1 MLYYYYYRYYRTYNL
16 LFDMNTVIAILQTV
30 DVISLLML
38 QTTVNTVT
46 GNSLTV
52 TFKKFEKLQL

>member
-1 MLYYYYYRYYRTYNL
+1 
-16 LFDMNTVIAILQTV
+16 MNTVIAILQTV